1 MVEATGVGVAGD
13 KAGGT
18 DAGTGA
24 PADPGRMSS
33 TDGSAGG
40 EQAEAA
46 PSVGGPAPNP
56 DGWASSLGAIEV
68 DPDVTVDIGAAD
80 RPGRLVAAVAAAALI
95 VLVGGG
101 VAFGAVLRGHPE
113 TTAGLP
119 PVLSSPSSLSS
130 PSASPAATPPVLV
143 SADRPAVRASI
154 NVGTEPQ
161 GVAVAPDSRTVYV
174 ANQHSHVLS
183 VIDVVSRNV
192 SSVGLAHPPRFV
204 AVSRDGA
211 RVYASMYEDDFSG
224 SGVAIVDA
232 ATNSVRYLDTGPQPY
247 ALSVAPDGKLWVPIH
262 SQHRIEVY
270 DPNTGARVAVVVI
283 PPNAHSVTFSPTLV
297 RAFTPDHES
306 NLVSAIDMHT
316 NRSTGIPVDNAPHSL
331 ALSPDQRTIIVACYG
346 ANVVDFIDPVS
357 LRNTGRLPVG
367 VKPRYVAFSADGSH
381 AYVVNEGSDSVSVID
396 VATRTVSSVI
406 RVGHSPRTIGVAPD
420 GRFAYASN
428 GRDNTVSVLD
438 VAR

>member
-1 MVEATGVGVAGD
+1 
-13 KAGGT
+13 
-18 DAGTGA
+18 
-24 PADPGRMSS
+24 
-33 TDGSAGG
+33 
-40 EQAEAA
+40 
-46 PSVGGPAPNP
+46 
-56 DGWASSLGAIEV
+56 W
-68 DPDVTVDIGAAD
+68 
-80 RPGRLVAAVAAAALI
+80 RLVVAAVVALF

-101 VAFGAVLRGHPE
+101 VAFGAVLRGHPG
-113 TTAGLP
+113 TAVVLP
-119 PVLSSPSSLSS
+119 PVLSSPSSARS
-130 PSASPAATPPVLV
+130 PGPSPAATPPVLV
-143 SADRPAVRASI
+143 SADRPAVRASV
-154 NVGTEPQ
+154 NVGTEPE

-174 ANQHSHVLS
+174 ADQHAHVLS
-183 VIDVVSRNV
+183 VIDVASRNV
-192 SSVGLAHPPRFV
+192 SSVGLTHTPRFV

-211 RVYASMYEDDFSG
+211 QVFVSMYENDFSG

-232 ATNSVRYLDTGPQPY
+232 ATRSVRYLNTGPQPY

-270 DPNTGARVAVVVI
+270 DPNTGARVAVVEV
-283 PPNAHSVTFSPTLV
+283 PPNAHSVAFSPALV

-306 NLVSAIDMHT
+306 NLVSVIDMRT
-316 NRSTGIPVDNAPHSL
+316 NRSTGIPVDTAPHSL

-381 AYVVNEGSDSVSVID
+381 AYIVNESSNSVSVID

-406 RVGHSPRTIGVAPD
+406 PVGHSPRTIGVAPD
-420 GRFAYASN
+420 GRFAYVSN
-428 GRDNTVSVLD
+428 GGDNTVSILD